1 MGVTMRRILPSL
13 AFFLVIQPSLAAER
27 LQVPQ
32 LPDWKVLSSVTDK
45 AGQATELIPA
55 TETAETWTRRITVQ
69 AFRGV
74 PLTVK
79 DFLDQAVE
87 KTAPVC
93 DAAAAGPASLG
104 LVAGREAGSRTIA
117 CGKYKGDG
125 RGTYVMHFA
134 IRGAE
139 AFYVVSRM
147 WRGAPFATGQVPVPG
162 DELLQW
168 REFADAIDLCDTS
181 DPRRP
186 CRDGA
191 P

>member
-1 MGVTMRRILPSL
+1 MRRILSIL
-13 AFFLVIQPSLAAER
+13 GVFLMSQGAFAAER

-55 TETAETWTRRITVQ
+55 DESAESWTRRITVQ

-93 DAAAAGPASLG
+93 DAASAGPASLG
-104 LVAGREAGSRTIA
+104 VVAGREAGSRTIA

-147 WRGAPFATGQVPVPG
+147 WRGAPFAVGQVPVPG
-162 DELLQW
+162 DELMQW
-168 REFADAIDLCDTS
+168 RAFADSIDLCDTS

-186 CRDGA
+186 CRD
-191 P
+191 

>member
-1 MGVTMRRILPSL
+1 MRRILPIL
-13 AFFLVIQPSLAAER
+13 GVFLLTQAASAAER

-32 LPDWKVLSSVTDK
+32 LPDWKVLSAVTDK

-55 TETAETWTRRITVQ
+55 DENAESWTRRITVQ

-79 DFLDQAVE
+79 DFLEQAVE

-93 DAAAAGPASLG
+93 EAASAGPASLG
-104 LVAGREAGSRTIA
+104 VVAGREAGSRTIA

-125 RGTYVMHFA
+125 RGTYVLHFA

-139 AFYVVSRM
+139 AFYVVSRT
-147 WRGAPFATGQVPVPG
+147 WRGAPFAMGQVPVPG

-168 REFADAIDLCDTS
+168 RAFADAIDLCDTS

-186 CRDGA
+186 CRD
-191 P
+191 

>member
-1 MGVTMRRILPSL
+1 MRLVTSILVLS
-13 AFFLVIQPSLAAER
+13 VVAALPVAAGER

-32 LPDWKVLSSVTDK
+32 LSDWKVLNAVTDQ
-45 AGQATELIPA
+45 AGESTELIPA
-55 TETAETWTRRITVQ
+55 GESADTWTRRITIQ

-74 PLTVK
+74 PLTVRQ
-79 DFLDQAVE
+79 FLDQAVD
-87 KTAPVC
+87 KIKPVC

-104 LVAGREAGSRTIA
+104 VVGGREAGSRAIA

-125 RGTYVMHFA
+125 RGTYVLHFA

-147 WRGAPFATGQVPVPG
+147 WRGAPFAVGQVPVPG
-162 DELLQW
+162 EELLQW
-168 REFADAIDLCDTS
+168 RSYADAIDLCDTA

>member
-1 MGVTMRRILPSL
+1 MRRILSSL
-13 AFFLVIQPSLAAER
+13 AVFLLFQPAFAAER

-32 LPDWKVLSSVTDK
+32 LPDWKVLSAVTDT

-55 TETAETWTRRITVQ
+55 HETAETWTRRVTVQ

-74 PLTVK
+74 TLTVK
-79 DFLDQAVE
+79 DFLEQAVE
-87 KTAPVC
+87 KTAAVC
-93 DAAAAGPASLG
+93 ESAAAGPASLG
-104 LVAGREAGSRTIA
+104 VVAGREAGSRSIA

-125 RGTYVMHFA
+125 RGTYVLHFA
-134 IRGAE
+134 IRGAD

-147 WRGAPFATGQVPVPG
+147 WRGAPFVAGQVPVPG

-168 REFADAIDLCDTS
+168 RDFADAIDLCDTA

-186 CRDGA
+186 CRD
-191 P
+191 